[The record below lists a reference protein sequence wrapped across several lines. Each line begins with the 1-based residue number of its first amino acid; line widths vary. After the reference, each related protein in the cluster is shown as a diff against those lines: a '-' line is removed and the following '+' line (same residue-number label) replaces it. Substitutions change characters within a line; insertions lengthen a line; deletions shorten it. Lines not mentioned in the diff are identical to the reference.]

1 MNAKRGRAY
10 ASCAGIFADFFCFA
24 SRRWTALAEAD
35 AAALAEDVLASL
47 AEGDFAAVF
56 ENSDAAMQEAV
67 GDADG
72 MAAVWAQITGL
83 LGTLTQAQAEDA
95 GAQGDYRV
103 VLAQCALKTPT
114 RR

>member
-1 MNAKRGRAY
+1 MRHVLVFLL
-10 ASCAGIFADFFCFA
+10 IFLLCI
-24 SRRWTALAEAD
+24 SPVTALAEAS

-72 MAAVWAQITGL
+72 MAAVWAQ
-83 LGTLTQAQAEDA
+83 QKQE
-95 GAQGDYRV
+95 QE
-103 VLAQCALKTPT
+103 TP
-114 RR
+114 

>member
-1 MNAKRGRAY
+1 MRHVLVFLL
-10 ASCAGIFADFFCFA
+10 IFLLCI
-24 SRRWTALAEAD
+24 SPVTALAEAG

-72 MAAVWAQITGL
+72 
-83 LGTLTQAQAEDA
+83 LGADHRPAGHAHA
-95 GAQGDYRV
+95 GAG
-103 VLAQCALKTPT
+103 
-114 RR
+114 